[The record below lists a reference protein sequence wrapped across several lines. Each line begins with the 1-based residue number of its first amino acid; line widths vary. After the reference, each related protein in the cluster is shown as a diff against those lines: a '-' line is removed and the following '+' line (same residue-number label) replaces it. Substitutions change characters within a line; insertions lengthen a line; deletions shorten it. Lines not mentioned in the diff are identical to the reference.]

1 MFGLTGLAARQ
12 IVRAAAI
19 TVAAFVL
26 VVTANGPAKAE
37 TRTLPLYHVH
47 LRESSNVTYKR
58 NGRFIQE
65 GLRQANWALRDWRES
80 KPTNMDPHL
89 LDMLWEIHRRS
100 GARGP
105 IHIIGGYRSPTTNRT
120 LRSRSSGV
128 AENSQHTRGKAIDF
142 FIPGVPLSRVRDAA
156 MQLQIGG
163 VGYYPRSGSPFV
175 HIDTGNGRYWPRM
188 NRNELARI
196 FPQGNTIYVPA
207 DGRPLPGYETAL
219 ASYNQR
225 RSGASVQMADA
236 RTGGRSLLARLFGG
250 GADEAEDNAEVE
262 TAPVPTRGR
271 APAQAP
277 APARQAPQPQV
288 QVAAAPAPRPALP
301 AGVAMPERGEF
312 DTSGRA
318 PTPRAGIPEQTE
330 IAALARV
337 PVPTF
342 APVRSAVAAVASPAQ
357 APAPAA
363 EPAVEIAALEPEAP
377 APSAPGQLAYAVPTP
392 SSRPAF
398 EAVLQAGTIPV
409 PVGSPEP
416 GAVAEAGLTPEPE
429 APTSVA
435 EVLVAALEPDTA
447 PPALVTPVSAP
458 ARPTPQTDVAA
469 TIPSSLVAALEAEAS
484 ALEAEG
490 LPAVET
496 SAASDAVSP
505 SGKSG
510 RVLREPGVRAKANT
524 VAIEEAIGQ
533 RVQIASLVTSP
544 ERRAQEGRTARP
556 DAGMLVVDVPVA
568 VLESGFAP
576 KEPVAASDRFTG
588 SAVTFLPV
596 RRLQ

>member
-19 TVAAFVL
+19 TVTAFVL
-26 VVTANGPAKAE
+26 VMTANGPAKAE

-58 NGRFIQE
+58 NGRFLQE

-89 LDMLWEIHRRS
+89 LDMLWEIHRRT

-175 HIDTGNGRYWPRM
+175 HIDMGNGRYWPRM

-225 RSGASVQMADA
+225 RSGSSVQMADA

-262 TAPVPTRGR
+262 TAPVPPRGR
-271 APAQAP
+271 APAAPAQAP
-277 APARQAPQPQV
+277 APARQAPAPQV

-301 AGVAMPERGEF
+301 TGVAMPERNEF
-312 DTSGRA
+312 DTSSRS
-318 PTPRAGIPEQTE
+318 PTPRAGIPEQTQV
-330 IAALARV
+330 AALARV

-342 APVRSAVAAVASPAQ
+342 APSRNAAAAVAAQ
-357 APAPAA
+357 APAVEPVVEVAA
-363 EPAVEIAALEPEAP
+363 AEPEAP
-377 APSAPGQLAYAVPTP
+377 SPAAPGQLAYAVPTP

-398 EAVLQAGTIPV
+398 ENVLRAGTIPV
-409 PVGSPEP
+409 PGGAPEP
-416 GAVAEAGLTPEPE
+416 EAVADAASVEPE

-435 EVLVAALEPDTA
+435 DILVAALEPKA
-447 PPALVTPVSAP
+447 EPQALVTPVSAP
-458 ARPTPQTDVAA
+458 SRPVAA
-469 TIPSSLVAALEAEAS
+469 AEEAAAIPSSLVAALEAEAS

-490 LPAVET
+490 VPAVQT
-496 SAASDAVSP
+496 SASTDAVSP

-510 RVLREPGVRAKANT
+510 RVLREPGVRAKATT

-533 RVQIASLVTSP
+533 RVHVASLVTSP
-544 ERRAQEGRTARP
+544 ERRAQEGRIARP

-576 KEPVAASDRFTG
+576 KEPVAASDRFSG